1 MDLYVV
7 NCSAGALPLYVEVYD
22 ASIELRPQMTEGA
35 ANARGPFTLKADANE
50 TQFVGRFAAATSSSL
65 GFAVFLFLQQR
76 GGASFERINVPAATK
91 KAIVKFDGST
101 RHVQVYKDCE
111 LPREPAWMKWI
122 WLSVVALVIVGG
134 AAFVIYKC
142 VATAKSRALSA
153 AAAAAF

>member
-1 MDLYVV
+1 MELYVV
-7 NCSAGALPLYVEVYD
+7 NCSAAAVPLYVEVYD

-35 ANARGPFTLKADANE
+35 ANARGPFTRKADADE
-50 TQFVGRFAAATSSSL
+50 TQLVGRFAATSNL

-76 GGASFERINVPAATK
+76 SGASFERINVPAATK

-101 RHVQVYKDCE
+101 RHVQVYKDCD
-111 LPREPAWMKWI
+111 LPREPSWMKWV

-142 VATAKSRALSA
+142 VSTAKSRAA
-153 AAAAAF
+153 VEF